1 MTPRAFVLQ
10 SRSWA
15 PLTHVHALLSGAA
28 TPIKARWPAT
38 RTKTKRIQKL
48 KMIEVEMCTP
58 SEIIQERRKF
68 KMPRSTFRVLTLNG
82 VTTVAAIDDGKF
94 REILFRF

>member
-1 MTPRAFVLQ
+1 
-10 SRSWA
+10 
-15 PLTHVHALLSGAA
+15 
-28 TPIKARWPAT
+28 
-38 RTKTKRIQKL
+38 
-48 KMIEVEMCTP
+48 MIEVEMCTP